1 MKSTAAHV
9 LQVALAEVG
18 YQEKRNDYQLE
29 ELVPVVAKLAESYTS
44 KDSTSVTFEKA
55 RQLMEAV
62 IYCIQQCEGSNQ
74 LAGIDKMS
82 AQDAYAFGYE
92 QLLGK
97 VKQAQHAYSEMIV
110 EFEEGQDAKAVMQE
124 VLKNC
129 KKVEDDCEIF
139 L

>member
-1 MKSTAAHV
+1 M
-9 LQVALAEVG
+9 
-18 YQEKRNDYQLE
+18 NDYQLE
-29 ELVPVVAKLAESYTS
+29 ELIPVVAKLAESYTS
-44 KDSTSVTFEKA
+44 KESTSVTYEKA

-62 IYCIQQCEGSNQ
+62 IYCIQQCQGSNQ

-92 QLLGK
+92 QLLCR

-110 EFEEGQDAKAVMQE
+110 EFEEGADAKAVMKD